1 MSATK
6 AFRGFVPS
14 RMKGGAYNNEAVTDM
29 ITLTSTGMT
38 GSPTNNI
45 FTGDPVVMP
54 GANFTT
60 ITPYIIGGVAGL
72 KPSGVFMGCQ
82 YVESGE
88 QKFSRYW
95 NGGTSATDIKFF
107 VITNPD
113 QTYHIQASTSLSAV
127 ELLIVKNYNVTVSS
141 TASSGSTVTGQSSY
155 YLDGASGAET
165 AMPVRVL
172 GKAKYPDEK
181 DSDAYPIVEV
191 WLNTHRDRYVTATA
205 STA

>member
-1 MSATK
+1 MSTTK
-6 AFRGFVPS
+6 AFRGFIPA
-14 RMKGGAYNNEAVTDM
+14 RMKGGSYSNEAVTDM
-29 ITLTSTGMT
+29 ITLTSTGQT

-54 GANFTT
+54 GANFAT
-60 ITPYIIGGVAGL
+60 ISPYIAATL
-72 KPSGVFMGCQ
+72 KASGVFMGCQ
-82 YVESGE
+82 YVENGE
-88 QKFSRYW
+88 QKFARYW

-113 QTYHIQASTSLSAV
+113 QAYYIQASLSLSAA
-127 ELLIVKNYNVTVSS
+127 ELLITKNYNVTVSS

-155 YLDGASGAET
+155 YLDGASGTEAT
-165 AMPVRVL
+165 AAVRVI

-181 DSDAYPIVEV
+181 DSDAYPIVEC
-191 WLNTHRDRYVTATA
+191 WINQHRDRYVTATA

>member
-1 MSATK
+1 MSTTK
-6 AFRGFVPS
+6 AFRGFVPA
-14 RMKGGAYNNEAVTDM
+14 RMKGGAYNNEAVTNM
-29 ITLTSTGMT
+29 ITLTSTGQT
-38 GSPTNNI
+38 GSPTNSI

-54 GANFTT
+54 GANFAT
-60 ITPYIIGGVAGL
+60 ISPYVASTL

-82 YVESGE
+82 YVENGE
-88 QKFSRYW
+88 QKFSRFW
-95 NGGTSATDIKFF
+95 NGSTSATDIKFF

-113 QTYHIQASTSLSAV
+113 QTYFIQASLSLSVA

-155 YLDGASGAET
+155 YLDGASGTEAT
-165 AMPVRVL
+165 GQVRVI

-191 WLNTHRDRYVTATA
+191 WLNQHRDRYVTATA

>member
-1 MSATK
+1 MSTTK

-45 FTGDPVVMP
+45 FTGDLVIMP
-54 GANFTT
+54 GAITT
-60 ITPYIIGGVAGL
+60 ITPFVATTL

-82 YVESGE
+82 YVENGE

-113 QTYHIQASTSLSAV
+113 QTYHIQASLSLSAA
-127 ELLIVKNYNVTVSS
+127 ELLPVKNYNVTVSS
-141 TASSGSTVTGQSSY
+141 TASSGNTVTGQSSY
-155 YLDGASGAET
+155 YLLGASGDESEKT
-165 AMPVRVL
+165 ARVI
-172 GKAKYPDEK
+172 GKAKFPDEK

>member
-1 MSATK
+1 MSTTK
-6 AFRGFVPS
+6 AFRGFIPA
-14 RMKGGAYNNEAVTDM
+14 RMKGGGYNNEAVTDM

-54 GANFTT
+54 GANFAT
-60 ITPYIIGGVAGL
+60 ISPYIAATL
-72 KPSGVFMGCQ
+72 KSSGVFMGCQ
-82 YVESGE
+82 YVENGE

-113 QTYHIQASTSLSAV
+113 QAYYIQASLSLSAA

-155 YLDGASGAET
+155 YLDGASGTEAT
-165 AMPVRVL
+165 AAVRVI

-181 DSDAYPIVEV
+181 DSDAYPIVEC
-191 WLNTHRDRYVTATA
+191 WINQHRDRYVTATA

>member
-45 FTGDPVVMP
+45 FTGDLVIMP
-54 GANFTT
+54 GAITT
-60 ITPYIIGGVAGL
+60 ITPFVATTL

-82 YVESGE
+82 YVENGE

-113 QTYHIQASTSLSAV
+113 QTYHIQASLSLSAG
-127 ELLIVKNYNVTVSS
+127 EMLPVKNYNVTVSS
-141 TASSGSTVTGQSSY
+141 TASSGNTVTGQSSY
-155 YLDGASGAET
+155 YLLGASGDESEKT
-165 AMPVRVL
+165 ARVI
-172 GKAKYPDEK
+172 GKAKFPDEK

>member
-1 MSATK
+1 MSTTQ
-6 AFRGFVPS
+6 AFRGFIPA

-29 ITLTSTGMT
+29 ITLTSTGQAQT
-38 GSPTNNI
+38 PSNSI
-45 FTGDPVVMP
+45 FTGDPVVLP

-60 ITPYIIGGVAGL
+60 ISPYIAATL

-82 YVESGE
+82 YVENGE

-95 NGGTSATDIKFF
+95 PGGTSATDVKFF

-113 QTYHIQASTSLSAV
+113 QTYYIQCSLSLSAA
-127 ELLIVKNYNVTVSS
+127 EAAIVRNYTATVSS

-155 YLDGASGAET
+155 YLLAASGAET
-165 AMPVRVL
+165 ELACRVI
-172 GKAKYPDEK
+172 GRAKFPDEGN
-181 DSDAYPIVEV
+181 DDAYPIVEV

>member
-1 MSATK
+1 MSTTK
-6 AFRGFVPS
+6 AFRGFIPA
-14 RMKGGAYNNEAVTDM
+14 RMKGGSYSNEAVTDM
-29 ITLTSTGMT
+29 ITLTSTGQT

-54 GANFTT
+54 GANFAT
-60 ITPYIIGGVAGL
+60 ISPYIAATL
-72 KPSGVFMGCQ
+72 KSSGVFMGCQ
-82 YVESGE
+82 YVENGE

-95 NGGTSATDIKFF
+95 PGGTSATDIKFF

-113 QTYHIQASTSLSAV
+113 QAYYIQASLSLSAA

-155 YLDGASGAET
+155 YLDGASGTEAT
-165 AMPVRVL
+165 AAVRVI

-181 DSDAYPIVEV
+181 DSDAYPIVEC
-191 WLNTHRDRYVTATA
+191 WINQHRDRYVTATA

>member
-1 MSATK
+1 MSTTK
-6 AFRGFVPS
+6 AFRGFIPA
-14 RMKGGAYNNEAVTDM
+14 RMKGGGYNNEAVTDM

-38 GSPTNNI
+38 GSPTNSI

-54 GANFTT
+54 GANFAT
-60 ITPYIIGGVAGL
+60 ISPYIAATL
-72 KPSGVFMGCQ
+72 KSSGVFMGCQ
-82 YVESGE
+82 YVENGE

-113 QTYHIQASTSLSAV
+113 QAYYIQASLSLSAA
-127 ELLIVKNYNVTVSS
+127 ELLITKNYNVTVSS

-155 YLDGASGAET
+155 YLDGASGTEAT
-165 AMPVRVL
+165 AAVRVI

-181 DSDAYPIVEV
+181 DSDAYPIVEC
-191 WLNTHRDRYVTATA
+191 WINQHRDRYVTATA

>member
-1 MSATK
+1 MSTTK
-6 AFRGFVPS
+6 AFRGFIPA

-45 FTGDPVVMP
+45 FTGDPVVLP
-54 GANFTT
+54 GANFAT
-60 ITPYIIGGVAGL
+60 ISPYIAATL
-72 KPSGVFMGCQ
+72 KASGVFMGCQ
-82 YVESGE
+82 YVENGE
-88 QKFSRYW
+88 QKFARYW

-113 QTYHIQASTSLSAV
+113 QTYHIQASLSLSAA
-127 ELLIVKNYNVTVSS
+127 ELLVPKNYTVTVSS
-141 TASSGSTVTGQSSY
+141 TASSGNTTTGQSSY
-155 YLDGASGAET
+155 YLMGSSGAET
-165 AMPVRVL
+165 ELAVRVI

-181 DSDAYPIVEV
+181 DSDAYPIVEC
-191 WLNTHRDRYVTATA
+191 WINTHRDRYVTATA

>member
-1 MSATK
+1 MSTTK
-6 AFRGFVPS
+6 AFRGFVPA

-45 FTGDPVVMP
+45 FTGDLVIMP
-54 GANFTT
+54 GAITT
-60 ITPYIIGGVAGL
+60 ITPFVNTTL

-82 YVESGE
+82 YVENGE

-113 QTYHIQASTSLSAV
+113 QTYHIQASLSISAG
-127 ELLIVKNYNVTVSS
+127 ELLPVKNYNVTVSS
-141 TASSGSTVTGQSSY
+141 TASSGNTVTGQSSY
-155 YLDGASGAET
+155 YLLGASGDEAERT
-165 AMPVRVL
+165 ARVI
-172 GKAKYPDEK
+172 GKAKFPDEK

-191 WLNTHRDRYVTATA
+191 WLNTHRDRYVTASISTTA
-205 STA
+205 

>member
-1 MSATK
+1 MSTTK

-60 ITPYIIGGVAGL
+60 LSPYIAATL
-72 KPSGVFMGCQ
+72 KASGVFMGCQ
-82 YVESGE
+82 YVENGE

-113 QTYHIQASTSLSAV
+113 QTYHIQASLSLSAA
-127 ELLIVKNYNVTVSS
+127 ELLVTKNYNVTVSS
-141 TASSGSTVTGQSSY
+141 TASSGNTVTGQSSY
-155 YLDGASGAET
+155 YLDGASGTEAT
-165 AMPVRVL
+165 AAVRVI

-181 DSDAYPIVEV
+181 DSDAYPIVEC
-191 WLNTHRDRYVTATA
+191 WINQHRDRYVTATA

>member
-1 MSATK
+1 MSTTK
-6 AFRGFVPS
+6 AFRGFIPA
-14 RMKGGAYNNEAVTDM
+14 RKKGGNYNNEAVTDM
-29 ITLTSTGMT
+29 ISLTSTGMT

-60 ITPYIIGGVAGL
+60 ISPYIAATL
-72 KPSGVFMGCQ
+72 KASGIFMGCQ
-82 YVESGE
+82 YVENGE

-107 VITNPD
+107 VITDPD
-113 QTYHIQASTSLSAV
+113 QTYYIQASLSLSVA
-127 ELLIVKNYNVTVSS
+127 ELLPVKNYNVTVSS

-155 YLDGASGAET
+155 YLDGASGTEAT
-165 AMPVRVL
+165 GAVRVI

-191 WLNTHRDRYVTATA
+191 WNNQR
-205 STA
+205 S

>member
-1 MSATK
+1 MSTTK
-6 AFRGFVPS
+6 AFRGFIPA
-14 RMKGGAYNNEAVTDM
+14 RKKGGNYNNEAVTDM
-29 ITLTSTGMT
+29 ISLTSTGMT

-45 FTGDPVVMP
+45 FTGDLVIMP
-54 GANFTT
+54 GAITT
-60 ITPYIIGGVAGL
+60 ITPFVATTL

-82 YVESGE
+82 YVENGE

-113 QTYHIQASTSLSAV
+113 QTYHIQASLSLSAG
-127 ELLIVKNYNVTVSS
+127 EMLPVKNYNVTVRS
-141 TASSGSTVTGQSSY
+141 TASSGNTVTGQSSY
-155 YLDGASGAET
+155 YLDGASGTEAT
-165 AMPVRVL
+165 AAVRVI

-191 WLNTHRDRYVTATA
+191 LLNTHRDRYVTATA

>member
-6 AFRGFVPS
+6 AFRGFVPA

-29 ITLTSTGMT
+29 ITLTSTGQAQ
-38 GSPTNNI
+38 SPTNNI
-45 FTGDPVVMP
+45 FTGDPVVLP
-54 GANFTT
+54 GIGFAT
-60 ITPYIIGGVAGL
+60 ITPFLRTTL

-82 YVESGE
+82 YVENGE

-113 QTYHIQASTSLSAV
+113 QTYHIQASLSLCVA

-141 TASSGSTVTGQSSY
+141 TASSGNTTTGQSSF
-155 YLDGASGAET
+155 YLDGASGLET
-165 AMPVRVL
+165 ELPVRVI
-172 GKAKYPDEK
+172 GKAKFPEEK
-181 DSDAYPIVEV
+181 DSDAYPIVEC

>member
-14 RMKGGAYNNEAVTDM
+14 RMKCGAYNNEAVTDM

-60 ITPYIIGGVAGL
+60 ISPYIAATL
-72 KPSGVFMGCQ
+72 KASGVFMGCQ
-82 YVESGE
+82 YVENGE

-113 QTYHIQASTSLSAV
+113 QAYYIQASLSLSAV
-127 ELLIVKNYNVTVSS
+127 ELLITKNYNVTVSS
-141 TASSGSTVTGQSSY
+141 TASSGNTVTGQSSY
-155 YLDGASGAET
+155 YLDGASGTEAT
-165 AMPVRVL
+165 AAVRVI

-181 DSDAYPIVEV
+181 DSDAYPIVEC
-191 WLNTHRDRYVTATA
+191 WSNQHRDRYVTATA

>member
-1 MSATK
+1 MSTTK
-6 AFRGFVPS
+6 AFRGFIPA
-14 RMKGGAYNNEAVTDM
+14 RMKGGSYNNEAVTDM
-29 ITLTSTGMT
+29 ITLTSTGQT

-54 GANFTT
+54 GANFAT
-60 ITPYIIGGVAGL
+60 ISPYIAATL
-72 KPSGVFMGCQ
+72 KSSGVFMGCQ
-82 YVESGE
+82 YVENGE

-95 NGGTSATDIKFF
+95 PGGTSATDIKFF

-113 QTYHIQASTSLSAV
+113 QAYYIQASLSLSAA

-155 YLDGASGAET
+155 YLDGASGTEAT
-165 AMPVRVL
+165 AAVRVI

-181 DSDAYPIVEV
+181 DSDAYPIVEC
-191 WLNTHRDRYVTATA
+191 WINQHRDRYVTATA

>member
-1 MSATK
+1 MSTTK
-6 AFRGFVPS
+6 AFRGFIPA
-14 RMKGGAYNNEAVTDM
+14 RMKGGSYSNEAVTDM
-29 ITLTSTGMT
+29 ITLTSTGMA

-54 GANFTT
+54 GANFAT
-60 ITPYIIGGVAGL
+60 ISPYIAATL

-82 YVESGE
+82 YVENGA
-88 QKFSRYW
+88 QKFARYW

-113 QTYHIQASTSLSAV
+113 QAYYIQASLSLSAA
-127 ELLIVKNYNVTVSS
+127 ELIIVKNYNVTVSS

-155 YLDGASGAET
+155 YLDGASGTEAT
-165 AMPVRVL
+165 AAVRVI

-181 DSDAYPIVEV
+181 DSDAYPIVEC
-191 WLNTHRDRYVTATA
+191 WINQHRDRYVTATA